1 MNLDAVS
8 GLLQW
13 TPSLAQVGSHVVI
26 LAALDPDGA
35 GSEQTFRLT
44 AAVNDP
50 PKIESDPDTEVEA
63 GSRYGYDVHA
73 SDPNGDPLTFRL
85 EAGPSGMQIDAHG
98 RVTWSPTLSDV
109 GTHNVEVRV
118 ADDRGAWIGQ
128 GYELKVLLEDEL
140 PKVSVWM
147 TADPKAIQVGTT
159 VTFYVAATDN
169 VGVQELSLAVGGT
182 PVALQPAGFGHVE
195 QGSLKMDVL
204 GAIPL
209 VAKATDTSGQEAQY
223 SVDLNVVEHVDVGA
237 PVVATT
243 SPPKRI

>member
-1 MNLDAVS
+1 MSVRI
-8 GLLQW
+8 
-13 TPSLAQVGSHVVI
+13 T
-26 LAALDPDGA
+26 
-35 GSEQTFRLT
+35 
-44 AAVNDP
+44 
-50 PKIESDPDTEVEA
+50 
-63 GSRYGYDVHA
+63 SR
-73 SDPNGDPLTFRL
+73 F
-85 EAGPSGMQIDAHG
+85 E
-98 RVTWSPTLSDV
+98 WPTI
-109 GTHNVEVRV
+109 V
-118 ADDRGAWIGQ
+118 ARWIGQ

-209 VAKATDTSGQEAQY
+209 LAKATDTSGQEAQY
-223 SVDLNVVEHVDVGA
+223 SVDLNVVEHVDVG
-237 PVVATT
+237 VRWWRYVADR
-243 SPPKRI
+243 SGSDHGPHRRYRDR